1 MAHPNF
7 KGTTGGAEWEGWS
20 EAPGP
25 TGEEQC
31 LVDKGFGRWIC
42 NGRNQCQRRAEESVI
57 APRTDSHERSAGKGK
72 KRDVYTDKAAC
83 RVSLFRICLK
93 SFKIL
98 E

>member
-1 MAHPNF
+1 MMAHPNF

-42 NGRNQCQRRAEESVI
+42 NGRNYYQRRTGELRAVT
-57 APRTDSHERSAGKGK
+57 APRTDSQER
-72 KRDVYTDKAAC
+72 
-83 RVSLFRICLK
+83 
-93 SFKIL
+93 
-98 E
+98 